1 MHNFQFTNLESE
13 KQNSKAVI
21 CRVKVKL
28 ETGWNKLELNLA
40 SLTQTAFKQEYATA
54 QRIQICG
61 NCRLR
66 RIYFIDK
73 HYGDQEVCPSLYHK
87 FLDSYMLKWGIHTV
101 ERSTQTNAKKTKN
114 KLKSNNLKLM
124 KQFSIENLSAGEITR
139 QNCSKIVSTVS
150 KLTDENFL
158 RNLQIKTDILIN
170 EFFNRE
176 DTKLLQVSELKDN
189 TALKPYAFPMLH
201 SKKPFSYNRISEDAL
216 KRIDVLRTFTE
227 TYICNEKKRK
237 ENNMIQENW
246 KHRYFFPQEKSLINK
261 DLSKKILSKKIL
273 ERKPKSL
280 LILSELKSEKKQKQ
294 NSEVK
299 KIVEQSKRDESV

>member
-73 HYGDQEVCPSLYHK
+73 HYDDQEVCPTLYHK

-101 ERSTQTNAKKTKN
+101 ERGTQTNAKKIKS
-114 KLKSNNLKLM
+114 KSKSNSLKLS
-124 KQFSIENLSAGEITR
+124 KQFSIEDLSAGETAR

-150 KLTDENFL
+150 KLADEDFL

-170 EFFNRE
+170 EFFNRQ

-189 TALKPYAFPMLH
+189 TAMKPYAFPIIH

-216 KRIDVLRTFTE
+216 KRIGVLRTFTE
-227 TYICNEKKRK
+227 TYICNEEKRK
-237 ENNMIQENW
+237 ENKIQENW
-246 KHRYFFPQEKSLINK
+246 KHRYFFPQEKSLINN

-280 LILSELKSEKKQKQ
+280 LLLTELKPDNKQISQ
-294 NSEVK
+294 VK
-299 KIVEQSKRDESV
+299 KIDEQSKRDESV